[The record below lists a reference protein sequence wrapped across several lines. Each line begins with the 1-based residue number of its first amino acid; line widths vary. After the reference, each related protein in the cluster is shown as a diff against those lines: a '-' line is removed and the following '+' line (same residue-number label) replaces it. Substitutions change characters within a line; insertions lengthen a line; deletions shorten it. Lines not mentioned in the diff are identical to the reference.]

1 MSNRSGRSPSQRQLR
16 VGELLR
22 HSLSG
27 ILARG
32 EIQDPEL
39 ERCAVTVLEVS
50 TSPDLRNATAYVM
63 PLGGE
68 RKEEVLEALNRSTK
82 YIRGQLARSVQLKY
96 MPQLTF
102 KIDSSFDYSANVD
115 RLLHDP
121 RVKRD
126 LVDEQETL
134 PDEHDAK

>member
-22 HSLSG
+22 HSLSE
-27 ILARG
+27 ILRRG

-39 ERCAVTVLEVS
+39 ERSVVTVLEVS
-50 TSPDLRNATAYVM
+50 ASPDLRNATAYVM

-68 RKEEVLEALNRSTK
+68 RQEEVLEALNRSSR

-102 KIDSSFDYSANVD
+102 RIDSSFDYSANVD

-121 RVKRD
+121 KVKKD
-126 LVDEQETL
+126 LGDNETP